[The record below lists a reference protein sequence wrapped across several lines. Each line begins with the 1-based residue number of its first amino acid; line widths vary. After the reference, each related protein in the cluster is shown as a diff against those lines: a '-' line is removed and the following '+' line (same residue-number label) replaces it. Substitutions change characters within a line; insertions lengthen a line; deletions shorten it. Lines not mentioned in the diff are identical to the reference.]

1 MPWSCAEAVP
11 NQNRSEPEVAR
22 EKRMRFAAMILP
34 LVLSGATALAQ
45 QSVPPPPM
53 PVNDAPANAEV
64 LLLLRAGMPESV
76 VLDKIHAITDKFDSS
91 TSALITLKQAGATET
106 ELKAVMAQG
115 ATPADS
121 QSVPAPADSGPSLA
135 KSLKFIQDKVN
146 QQGSI
151 AYSESM
157 IDAST
162 GKDVGTSF
170 QFSQGSQ
177 VVVVDPAGGLSLQ
190 ETTSVVLSGFGS
202 VTSNGTTTWQVNFK
216 DVDKLEVQNSSDYKH
231 NAAPAFV
238 YQDTP
243 LFYELVVHLAPGKT
257 VRYHSRMTVCTTGVI
272 IHKQSCKPTESD
284 TNVGVF
290 ALHFRDEETADRV
303 AKAMIHA
310 IELCGGGSQPEPF

>member
-1 MPWSCAEAVP
+1 MRIVP
-11 NQNRSEPEVAR
+11 VFLTLALVATT
-22 EKRMRFAAMILP
+22 
-34 LVLSGATALAQ
+34 VLAQ
-45 QSVPPPPM
+45 ESVPPPPQ

-64 LLLLRAGMPESV
+64 LMLLRAGMPESV
-76 VLDKIHAITDKFDSS
+76 VLDKIHAITEKFDTS
-91 TSALITLKQAGATET
+91 TSALITLKQAGATEA

-115 ATPADS
+115 AAPADS
-121 QSVPAPADSGPSLA
+121 QTAPTPTTSGPSLVE
-135 KSLKFIQDKVN
+135 SLKFIQDKVN

-162 GKDVGTSF
+162 GKDIGTSF

-190 ETTSVVLSGFGS
+190 EKTSVALSGFGS

-216 DVDKLEVQNSSDYKH
+216 NVDKLEVLNSSDYKH
-231 NAAPAFV
+231 NAAPAYV

-243 LFYELVVHLAPGKT
+243 LFYELVVHLPPGKT
-257 VRYHSRMTVCTTGVI
+257 VRYHSRTTVCTTGII
-272 IHKQSCKPTESD
+272 IHKQSCKDSESD

-290 ALHFRDEETADRV
+290 TLHFRDEETADRV